1 MSDYDYLN
9 YFSDEEDSEN
19 NDIDS
24 IKCINLLFKEKKEE
38 LDWFDSDEPKEF
50 ISTQPSNEE
59 KIHENKGYENLKEE
73 TQEIIIVVENIK
85 EESLEKLEKNE
96 EDIKPTRGRKPKNSK
111 ECGKHNKDQFDIL
124 LNKFKVRVFDSIY
137 YGINNLLEK
146 ENIKDKILK
155 TDGIITKETKLEL
168 NKLFFKSRIKT
179 FLSYDISK
187 KYKNYP
193 KEYNKQIIDDLLKY
207 SCNYRILDFLN
218 LTIDNFISK
227 YFMSDPQDFFDKY
240 KIENPYLL
248 YSLKTISNEEREM
261 FKTQFKDG
269 ILETLKKKEGRNRS
283 DPELKI
289 NRRKYFEYLIKENQK
304 ENQTNF

>member
-1 MSDYDYLN
+1 MSDYNYLN

-24 IKCINLLFKEKKEE
+24 IKCMNLLFKEKKEE

-59 KIHENKGYENLKEE
+59 KINENKGYENLKEE

>member
-59 KIHENKGYENLKEE
+59 KINENKGYENLKEE

-261 FKTQFKDG
+261 FKTQFEGG